1 MPQESKYQNFNSTS
15 KRSALVA
22 ELINSKPPI
31 FIRYGI
37 LILFSIVLILT
48 ISCWFIQY
56 PEIVMAEAHLIGT
69 NAPKEVISHTDGKL
83 LKIFFKENQNVYKG
97 DILGYMES
105 IANPESVLSISNDV
119 DTMIDYI
126 IKNKNDELI
135 NYYPNTKK
143 HVVRKDLGE
152 LQTQNQIFVQSFS
165 AFKDYL
171 IDGFYKKKVE
181 MLKSEKN
188 NINKLREILLIQR
201 NLLEQDLELTNQNFK
216 SVDYLSKEKIFS
228 ESDFRDQKSKLIAKQ
243 LTIPQI
249 NALLIANELEQNEK
263 LKEISNLEN
272 QFILQKSYFL
282 QALLT
287 FKSQIENWKYKYLLL
302 APVNGKILL
311 TSFHQENQEIKSGN
325 SLFFIQPPNASYFV
339 ELQIPQNNFGKVKKG
354 QDVLLKFQAYP
365 FEQYGS
371 VLGKIDYI
379 NQIPSDSGYL
389 AKVILPN
396 GFVSIYKKPLK
407 FYNNLNGKAEII
419 TENMKLLERFYNSI
433 SKQINGR

>member
-181 MLKSEKN
+181 MLK
-188 NINKLREILLIQR
+188 IN
-201 NLLEQDLELTNQNFK
+201 
-216 SVDYLSKEKIFS
+216 YL
-228 ESDFRDQKSKLIAKQ
+228 
-243 LTIPQI
+243 
-249 NALLIANELEQNEK
+249 
-263 LKEISNLEN
+263 
-272 QFILQKSYFL
+272 
-282 QALLT
+282 
-287 FKSQIENWKYKYLLL
+287 KYY
-302 APVNGKILL
+302 
-311 TSFHQENQEIKSGN
+311 
-325 SLFFIQPPNASYFV
+325 
-339 ELQIPQNNFGKVKKG
+339 
-354 QDVLLKFQAYP
+354 
-365 FEQYGS
+365 
-371 VLGKIDYI
+371 
-379 NQIPSDSGYL
+379 
-389 AKVILPN
+389 
-396 GFVSIYKKPLK
+396 
-407 FYNNLNGKAEII
+407 
-419 TENMKLLERFYNSI
+419 
-433 SKQINGR
+433 

>member
-188 NINKLREILLIQR
+188 NINKLREI
-201 NLLEQDLELTNQNFK
+201 LLEQDLELTNQNFK

>member
-379 NQIPSDSGYL
+379 NQIPSDIGYL

>member
-22 ELINSKPPI
+22 ELINSKPPM
-31 FIRYGI
+31 FIRFGI

-83 LKIFFKENQNVYKG
+83 LKIFFKENQNVEKG

-143 HVVRKDLGE
+143 QVVRKDLGE

-181 MLKSEKN
+181 MLKSEKI

-201 NLLEQDLELTNQNFK
+201 NLLEQDLELTSQNFK

-249 NALLIANELEQNEK
+249 NALLITNELEQNEK

-379 NQIPSDSGYL
+379 NQIQSDSGYL